1 MIKFCLSFFL
11 FLFLSTGNAQE
22 VIHAA
27 KTKSSES
34 YENIL
39 VKKLSDDE
47 NQTSFMIWIRES
59 VPLHKHAHHT
69 ENIFVLKG
77 KGEMTINDEK
87 FVIKKGDYFSIP
99 KNSWHALKVLSS
111 SPMQVISIQSPQFL
125 GKDRIYPKS

>member
-1 MIKFCLSFFL
+1 MVKSFLLSL
-11 FLFLSTGNAQE
+11 FAFIYSFGFSQQ

-27 KTKSSES
+27 KQKASED

-47 NQTSFMIWIRES
+47 NQTSFMIWIKEG
-59 VPLHKHAHHT
+59 VALHKHVHHT

-111 SPMQVISIQSPQFL
+111 GPVQVISIQSPQFL
-125 GKDRIYPKS
+125 GKDRIFPNG